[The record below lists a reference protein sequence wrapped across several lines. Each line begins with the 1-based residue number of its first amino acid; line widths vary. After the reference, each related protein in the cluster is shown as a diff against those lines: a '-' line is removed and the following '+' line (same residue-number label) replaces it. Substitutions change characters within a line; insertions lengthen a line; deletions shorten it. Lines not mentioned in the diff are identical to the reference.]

1 MLDSTPLGRLA
12 RVRPDPSD
20 VLRLNRLIA
29 SNTAILIPE
38 VSDFEIRRSLLLHG
52 LVASISELN
61 FLQKQ
66 FVYVPITTS
75 VMLTAADLWAQSRKR
90 GRPTA
95 DVKELDCDVILAAQA
110 IESGAEILTENVGHL
125 EQFVRVHQWSSLPT

>member
-12 RVRPDPSD
+12 RVRSDPSD

-95 DVKELDCDVILAAQA
+95 DVKELDCDVVLAAQA

-125 EQFVRVHQWSSLPT
+125 EQFVTVHQWSSLPT